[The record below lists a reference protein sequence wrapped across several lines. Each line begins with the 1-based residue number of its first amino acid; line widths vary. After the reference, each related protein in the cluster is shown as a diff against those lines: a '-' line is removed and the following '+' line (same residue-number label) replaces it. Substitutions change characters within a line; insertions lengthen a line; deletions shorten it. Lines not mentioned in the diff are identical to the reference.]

1 MAARLSVAKTY
12 KLYIGGA
19 FPRTESGRSIAIT
32 DTVGKTITHVCH
44 ASRKDF
50 RNAVVAARAA
60 QPGWMGRDAYN
71 RSQILYRMAEML
83 EGKAEEFAQ
92 LIKQTTDADLRAAR
106 KEVEASVD
114 RLVAY
119 AGWADKFSQVL
130 GCHNPVVGPYYNF
143 TVPEAT
149 GVVVVV
155 APDEPS
161 LLGLITLMAPALCS
175 GSTVVAIGSEKY
187 PIATSVLGEVCATS
201 DVPGGV
207 INLLTGQRDELIE
220 HIANHRDVNAVVGA
234 GLSKP
239 HAAALRMGAS
249 ENIKRVRIEDSID
262 FFNDEACES
271 PWRIEPLVE
280 MKTIWHPSAS

>member
-32 DTVGKTITHVCH
+32 DTSGKTITHVCH

-50 RNAVVAARAA
+50 RNAVVTARAA

-175 GSTVVAIGSEKY
+175 DSTVVAIGSEKY

>member
-32 DTVGKTITHVCH
+32 DTSGKTLTHVCH

-161 LLGLITLMAPALCS
+161 LLGLISLMAPALCS
-175 GSTVVAIGSEKY
+175 GSTVVALGSEKY

-220 HIANHRDVNAVVGA
+220 HIAGHRDVLAVVGA

-262 FFNDEACES
+262 FFDNEACES

>member
-32 DTVGKTITHVCH
+32 DTSGKTITHVCH

-50 RNAVVAARAA
+50 RNAVVAARGA

-71 RSQILYRMAEML
+71 RSQILYRMGEML
-83 EGKAEEFAQ
+83 EGKGEEFAQ

-149 GVVVVV
+149 GVVVVI

-175 GSTVVAIGSEKY
+175 GSTVVALGSEKH

-207 INLLTGQRDELIE
+207 INLLTGQREELIE

-234 GLSKP
+234 GLSRK

-249 ENIKRVRIEDSID
+249 ENIKRVRIEDSVD
-262 FFNDEACES
+262 FYDDQACES

-280 MKTIWHPSAS
+280 MKTIWHPSAT

>member
-1 MAARLSVAKTY
+1 MAQRLSVAKTY

-32 DTVGKTITHVCH
+32 DTSGKSLTHVCH

-50 RNAVVAARAA
+50 RNAVVAARGA

-71 RSQILYRMAEML
+71 RSQILYRMGEML
-83 EGKAEEFAQ
+83 EGKGEEFAQ
-92 LIKQTTDADLRAAR
+92 LIKQTTDADLRTAR

-149 GVVVVV
+149 GVVVVL

-175 GSTVVAIGSEKY
+175 GSTVVALGSESA

-207 INLLTGQRDELIE
+207 INLLTGKRDELIE
-220 HIANHRDVNAVVGA
+220 HIASHRDVNAIVGA
-234 GLSKP
+234 GLSKK
-239 HAAALRMGAS
+239 HAAALRMGSS
-249 ENIKRVRIEDSID
+249 ENIKRVRIEGNVD
-262 FFNDEACES
+262 FYDDEACES

-280 MKTIWHPSAS
+280 MKTIWHPGAT

>member
-32 DTVGKTITHVCH
+32 DTAGKTITHVCH

-50 RNAVVAARAA
+50 RNTVVAARAA

-92 LIKQTTDADLRAAR
+92 LIKQTTDADLRSAR

-175 GSTVVAIGSEKY
+175 GSTVVALGSEKY

-207 INLLTGQRDELIE
+207 INLLTGQRAELIE

-249 ENIKRVRIEDSID
+249 ENIKRVRIEDSVD
-262 FFNDEACES
+262 FFDDEACES

>member
-32 DTVGKTITHVCH
+32 DTAGKTITHVCH

-106 KEVEASVD
+106 KEVEASAD

-175 GSTVVAIGSEKY
+175 GSTVVALGSEKY

-201 DVPGGV
+201 DVPAGV
-207 INLLTGQRDELIE
+207 INLLTGQRAELIE
-220 HIANHRDVNAVVGA
+220 HIANHRDVNAIVGV
-234 GLSKP
+234 GLSKA

-249 ENIKRVRIEDSID
+249 ENIKRVRVEDRVD
-262 FFNDEACES
+262 FYDDEACES

>member
-1 MAARLSVAKTY
+1 MAQRLSVAKTY

-32 DTVGKTITHVCH
+32 DTSGKTITHVCH

-60 QPGWMGRDAYN
+60 QPGWTGRDAYN

-92 LIKQTTDADLRAAR
+92 LIKQTTESDLRTAR

-175 GSTVVAIGSEKY
+175 GSTVVALGSEKY

-201 DVPGGV
+201 DVPAGV

-234 GLSKP
+234 GLSKK

-249 ENIKRVRIEDSID
+249 ENIKRVRIEDSVD
-262 FFNDEACES
+262 FFDDEACEN

>member
-32 DTVGKTITHVCH
+32 DTAGKTITHVCH

-83 EGKAEEFAQ
+83 EGKGEEFAQ
-92 LIKQTTDADLRAAR
+92 LIKQTTESDLRAAR

-114 RLVAY
+114 RLVAF

-175 GSTVVAIGSEKY
+175 GSTVVALGSEKY

-201 DVPGGV
+201 DVPSGV
-207 INLLTGQRDELIE
+207 INLLTGQRAELIE
-220 HIANHRDVNAVVGA
+220 HIASHRDVNAIVGA
-234 GLSKP
+234 GLSKA

-249 ENIKRVRIEDSID
+249 ENIKRVRVEDRVD
-262 FFNDEACES
+262 FFDDEACES

>member
-32 DTVGKTITHVCH
+32 DTAGKTITHVCH

-83 EGKAEEFAQ
+83 EGKGEEFAQ

-155 APDEPS
+155 APDKPS
-161 LLGLITLMAPALCS
+161 LLGLVTLMAPALCS
-175 GSTVVAIGSEKY
+175 GSTVVALGSEKY

-234 GLSKP
+234 GLSKK
-239 HAAALRMGAS
+239 HGAALRMGAS
-249 ENIKRVRIEDSID
+249 ENIKRVRIEDSVD
-262 FFNDEACES
+262 FYDDEACES

>member
-32 DTVGKTITHVCH
+32 DTAGKTITHVCH

-83 EGKAEEFAQ
+83 EGKGEEFAQ

-130 GCHNPVVGPYYNF
+130 GCHNLVVGPYYNF

-161 LLGLITLMAPALCS
+161 LLGLVTLMAPALCS
-175 GSTVVAIGSEKY
+175 GSTVVALGSEKY

-234 GLSKP
+234 GLSTK
-239 HAAALRMGAS
+239 HGAALRMGAS
-249 ENIKRVRIEDSID
+249 ENIKRVRIEDSVD
-262 FFNDEACES
+262 FYDDEACES

>member
-1 MAARLSVAKTY
+1 
-12 KLYIGGA
+12 
-19 FPRTESGRSIAIT
+19 
-32 DTVGKTITHVCH
+32 
-44 ASRKDF
+44 
-50 RNAVVAARAA
+50 
-60 QPGWMGRDAYN
+60 
-71 RSQILYRMAEML
+71 MAEML

-175 GSTVVAIGSEKY
+175 GSTVVALGSEKY

-201 DVPGGV
+201 DVPAGV
-207 INLLTGQRDELIE
+207 INLLTGRRDELIE

-234 GLSKP
+234 GLRKA

-249 ENIKRVRIEDSID
+249 ENIKRVRIDDSVD
-262 FFNDEACES
+262 FFDDEACES